1 MLMNFLGDDRRV
13 VLTKEGGGECASG
26 LIDGADE

>member
-1 MLMNFLGDDRRV
+1 VTSNLV